1 MSDFLEFA
9 QTLQMAIKGL
19 AMYTAA
25 HPRSRA
31 ALESLTANIEGWLAE
46 NPTFHVAASGGKVF
60 VDGQPFEGQS
70 LHLAS
75 TARMLSER
83 QISGVIFSRGV
94 TSDEV
99 AELLDLFTLKPPRIE
114 ERGGAA
120 KILADRNLQH
130 IRLGQTQYREVREGE
145 GGPDK
150 GTGPAMDPITVPAE
164 AAGQEP
170 ASPSPAQEAQEAPD
184 PVRALAEQWSRD
196 LAELLEKG
204 GTDGTGGGLDLGHL
218 ANAMSVLGL
227 GEGFP
232 SAPQMEAL
240 RTAILGLEPDGIL
253 DIVGSLHTLPVAPA
267 GLGMGLRALAPEAFG
282 RASCDLIA
290 GGMGAGPGWEILR
303 ERLHGILGA
312 NDSFQALLAS
322 LEQELRRRGLSLT
335 NLQELVA
342 RLDWETMGLDE
353 RIRLVLEQD
362 HLWRLSEQQRLK
374 FLRTLLE
381 EGREEAFASVLDILL
396 KGLACDLPPR
406 REMAAR
412 ALAGAAAW
420 LHIPGLP
427 AACEGPLFQGLSA
440 HFAWEPLASILHAT
454 REALGAALGAIID
467 RGEPG
472 QALHL
477 VQELES
483 LCRFMENG
491 DPWRA
496 EALDWVRDRLGQPES
511 LRRVLEL
518 LHTATPETLLN
529 EFIPFLEAAGPRAGE
544 MLLEVLGEEQD
555 RKRRGRLMEVIRG
568 LGDLAM
574 PAVHASLGSDKWYL
588 VRNTLNLLADMG
600 DVDALEPA
608 KACLGHPDGRVRRA
622 AVRATWKLGGPSA
635 APALAALF
643 PQTDPETQ
651 LEIMFAFGQIHAG
664 GAVPLLGQFLN
675 DRRVPDKLRIRAT
688 ETLGLI
694 GDALAIPFLEEAVRR
709 KGRIFTS
716 AEPTEVRVAGCKALA
731 ALGTPQALAALRH
744 AVEREPRNADRPFL
758 QEVLDR
764 IRP

>member
-46 NPTFHVAASGGKVF
+46 KPTFHVAASGGKVF

-75 TARMLSER
+75 TARMLADR

-145 GGPDK
+145 GGPES

-164 AAGQEP
+164 MAEQEP
-170 ASPSPAQEAQEAPD
+170 APQRPPMEAPEAGD
-184 PVRALAEQWSRD
+184 PVKALAEQWSRD
-196 LAELLEKG
+196 LAGLLEKG
-204 GTDGTGGGLDLGHL
+204 RPDGAGGGLDLGSL

-240 RTAILGLEPDGIL
+240 RTALLGLEPDGIL
-253 DIVGSLHTLPVAPA
+253 DIVGSLHTLPLAPA
-267 GLGMGLRALAPEAFG
+267 GLGMGLKALVPEAFG

-362 HLWRLSEQQRLK
+362 HLWRLSEKQRLQ

-381 EGREEAFASVLDILL
+381 EGREEAFSAVLDLLL
-396 KGLACDLPPR
+396 KGLACDVPPR

-412 ALAGAAAW
+412 TLAGTAAW
-420 LHIPGLP
+420 LHVPGLP
-427 AACEGPLFQGLSA
+427 AACEGHLFEGLSA
-440 HFAWEPLASILHAT
+440 HFAWEPLASIHHAT
-454 REALGAALGAIID
+454 REAFGAAVAAVIE

-477 VQELES
+477 VQELEN

-496 EALDWVRDRLGQPES
+496 EALAWLRERLGQPEA

-518 LHTATPETLLN
+518 LHTATPETLLT
-529 EFIPFLEAAGPRAGE
+529 EFIPFLEAAGSRAGE
-544 MLLEVLGEEQD
+544 MLVEVLGEEQD
-555 RKRRGRLMEVIRG
+555 RKRRGRLMEAIRG

-608 KACLGHPDGRVRRA
+608 QACLRHADGRVRRA
-622 AVRATWKLGGPSA
+622 AVRAAWKLGGPSA

-651 LEIMFAFGQIHAG
+651 LEILFAFGQIRAA
-664 GAVPLLGQFLN
+664 GAVPLLGQYLN
-675 DRRVPDKLRIRAT
+675 DRRMPEKLRIRTA
-688 ETLGLI
+688 ETLALI
-694 GDALAIPFLEEAVRR
+694 GEAAALPFLEDAVRR
-709 KGRIFTS
+709 KGRFFTT
-716 AEPTEVRVAGCKALA
+716 AEPTELRVAGCRAMA
-731 ALGTPQALAALRH
+731 ALGTPQALATLRRL
-744 AVEREPRNADRPFL
+744 VEREPRNADRPFL
-758 QEVLDR
+758 QEVLDG
-764 IRP
+764 ILP